1 MECAILDVLKFELRV
16 DSPLNYTE
24 HLLVAADACDS
35 ARELCAYLIMLTTVD
50 AEVPTLAPIHSVA
63 CFTLTPVAPCS
74 GCRWGIVG
82 VSHML
87 GTLGGCRFTSAQTRK
102 LLRRPPWSSRSTR
115 CMNQPSHL
123 DSQWH
128 WPIAPSTSQKSQ

>member
-50 AEVPTLAPIHSVA
+50 AEVPTLAPHP
-63 CFTLTPVAPCS
+63 F
-74 GCRWGIVG
+74 CRLFYSYSCCAVLRLSLGNRWR
-82 VSHML
+82 VSHAWNAWWL
-87 GTLGGCRFTSAQTRK
+87 
-102 LLRRPPWSSRSTR
+102 
-115 CMNQPSHL
+115 
-123 DSQWH
+123 
-128 WPIAPSTSQKSQ
+128 